1 MRIKRLKTS
10 FKEVCFK
17 QLYMERSIF
26 KGVGVALVTPFTE
39 NGAIDFAAVAKI
51 VDNLVEGGVDYI
63 LVLGTTGETP
73 TLTSD
78 ERKAL
83 IRFVRERVAGRTHLM
98 VGVGGNCTRD
108 VVATLRSWDLS
119 GYDAVLSVN
128 PYYNKPNQEGLYQH
142 FKAIAE
148 ASPLP
153 IMLYNIPGRTGVN
166 MTPET
171 IARIAADCDNVIG
184 VKEASGDLAQM
195 ARIRELLPS
204 DFLLISGDDG
214 LTVEIIKL
222 GGDGVI
228 SVLANAY
235 PAESKEFVRL
245 AENGDFEEA
254 DAKLKAFDG
263 IIEALFEEGNP
274 VGIKTLLHAKAI
286 CTNTMRLPLVS
297 GSDKLLA
304 KIETLIAEYEK

>member
-1 MRIKRLKTS
+1 MKRT
-10 FKEVCFK
+10 
-17 QLYMERSIF
+17 IF
-26 KGVGVALVTPFTE
+26 KGLGVALVTPFME

-51 VDNLVEGGVDYI
+51 VDKLIAGDVDYI

-73 TLTSD
+73 TLSTD

-83 IRFVRERVAGRTHLM
+83 IRFVRDRVAGRVKLM
-98 VGVGGNCTRD
+98 VGVGGNCTHD
-108 VVATLRSWDLS
+108 VVKTLRTWDLR

-153 IMLYNIPGRTGVN
+153 VMLYNIPGRTGVN
-166 MTPET
+166 MAPET
-171 IARIAADCDNVIG
+171 IARLATDCDNIIG
-184 VKEASGDLAQM
+184 VKEASGNLTQM
-195 ARIRELLPS
+195 EQVKALTPS

-214 LTVEIIKL
+214 LTVEVIKR
-222 GGDGVI
+222 GGVGVI

-235 PAESKEFVRL
+235 PAETKEVVSL
-245 AENGDFEEA
+245 ALNGNTEEA
-254 DAKLKAFDG
+254 EQKLKALDG
-263 IIEALFEEGNP
+263 IISSLFEEGNP
-274 VGIKTLLHAKAI
+274 VGVKTALYLKGV

-297 GSDKLLA
+297 GSEALQAKL
-304 KIETLIAEYEK
+304 KSQIAEYEK

>member
-1 MRIKRLKTS
+1 MDRT
-10 FKEVCFK
+10 
-17 QLYMERSIF
+17 IF
-26 KGVGVALVTPFTE
+26 KGLGVALVTPFAQS
-39 NGAIDFAAVAKI
+39 GAVDFAAVAKI
-51 VDNLVEGGVDYI
+51 VDNLIEGGVDYI

-83 IRFVRERVAGRTHLM
+83 IRFVRDRVAGRVHLM

-108 VVATLRSWDLS
+108 VVATLHTWDLS
-119 GYDAVLSVN
+119 GYDAILSVN

-153 IMLYNIPGRTGVN
+153 VMLYNIPGRTGVN

-171 IARIAADCDNVIG
+171 IARLATDCNNIIG
-184 VKEASGDLAQM
+184 VKEASGNLVQM
-195 ARIRELLPS
+195 EQVEALTPN

-214 LTVEIIKL
+214 LTVEVIKR
-222 GGDGVI
+222 GGVGVI

-235 PAESKEFVRL
+235 PAETAEVVNL
-245 AENGDFEEA
+245 ALNGNIEEA
-254 DAKLKAFDG
+254 EHKLKALDA
-263 IIEALFEEGNP
+263 IISALFEEGNP
-274 VGIKTLLHAKAI
+274 VGVKTALHLKGV

-297 GSDKLLA
+297 GSEALQQKM
-304 KIETLIAEYEK
+304 KKLIAEYEK

>member
-1 MRIKRLKTS
+1 MDRVKFR
-10 FKEVCFK
+10 
-17 QLYMERSIF
+17 
-26 KGVGVALVTPFTE
+26 GVGVALVTPFME
-39 NGAIDFAAVAKI
+39 NGAIDFAAVARI

-73 TLTSD
+73 TLTTD

-83 IRFVRERVAGRTHLM
+83 IRFVRDRVAGRVGLM

-108 VVATLRSWDLS
+108 VVATLRTWDLT

-153 IMLYNIPGRTGVN
+153 VMLYNIPGRTGVN
-166 MTPET
+166 MLPQTM
-171 IARIAADCDNVIG
+171 ARLASECENIIG

-195 ARIRELLPS
+195 EQVRALCPKE
-204 DFLLISGDDG
+204 FLLISGDDG
-214 LTVEIIKL
+214 LTVEVIKR
-222 GGDGVI
+222 GGVGVI

-235 PAESKEFVRL
+235 PAQTKEVVSLALAGQVESAATKL
-245 AENGDFEEA
+245 EA
-254 DAKLKAFDG
+254 LDA
-263 IIEALFEEGNP
+263 IISSLFEEGNP
-274 VGIKTLLHAKAI
+274 VGIKTALHLKGVCSNA
-286 CTNTMRLPLVS
+286 MRLPLVA
-297 GSDKLLA
+297 GSEALQAKMKKLLD
-304 KIETLIAEYEK
+304 EYEK

>member
-1 MRIKRLKTS
+1 MK
-10 FKEVCFK
+10 
-17 QLYMERSIF
+17 RSIF
-26 KGVGVALVTPFTE
+26 KGLGVALITPFTA
-39 NGAIDFAAVAKI
+39 NGAIDFAAVAKV

-83 IRFVRERVAGRTHLM
+83 IRFVRDRVAGRVHLM

-108 VVATLRSWDLS
+108 VVACLHKWDLS

-153 IMLYNIPGRTGVN
+153 VMLYNIPGRTGVN
-166 MTPET
+166 MAPET
-171 IARIAADCDNVIG
+171 IARLANDCPNIIG
-184 VKEASGDLAQM
+184 VKEASGNLEQM
-195 ARIRELLPS
+195 AQVKALAPS

-214 LTVEIIKL
+214 LTVEVIKL
-222 GGDGVI
+222 GGVGVI

-235 PAESKEFVRL
+235 PAQTKEVVSL
-245 AENGDFEEA
+245 ALDGNIEDAE
-254 DAKLKAFDG
+254 AKLQALDG
-263 IIEALFEEGNP
+263 IIASLFEEGNP
-274 VGIKTLLHAKAI
+274 VGIKSLLQLKGV
-286 CTNTMRLPLVS
+286 CSNTMRLPLVS
-297 GSDKLLA
+297 GSEALQSKMKA
-304 KIETLIAEYEK
+304 LISEYEK

>member
-1 MRIKRLKTS
+1 MI
-10 FKEVCFK
+10 
-17 QLYMERSIF
+17 
-26 KGVGVALVTPFTE
+26 TPFTA
-39 NGAIDFAAVAKI
+39 NGAIDFAAVAKV

-83 IRFVRERVAGRTHLM
+83 IRFVRDRVAGRVHLM

-108 VVATLRSWDLS
+108 VVACLHKWDLS

-148 ASPLP
+148 VSPLP
-153 IMLYNIPGRTGVN
+153 VMLYNIPGRTGVN
-166 MTPET
+166 MAPET
-171 IARIAADCDNVIG
+171 IARLANDCPNIIG
-184 VKEASGDLAQM
+184 VKEASGNLEQM
-195 ARIRELLPS
+195 AQVKALAPS

-214 LTVEIIKL
+214 LTVEVIKL
-222 GGDGVI
+222 GGVGVI

-235 PAESKEFVRL
+235 PAQTKEVVSL
-245 AENGDFEEA
+245 ALDGNIEDAE
-254 DAKLKAFDG
+254 AKLQALDG
-263 IIEALFEEGNP
+263 IIASLFEEGNP
-274 VGIKTLLHAKAI
+274 VGIKSLLQLKGV
-286 CTNTMRLPLVS
+286 CSNTMRLPLVS
-297 GSDKLLA
+297 GSEALQSKMKA
-304 KIETLIAEYEK
+304 LISEYEK

>member
-1 MRIKRLKTS
+1 
-10 FKEVCFK
+10 
-17 QLYMERSIF
+17 MERTIF
-26 KGVGVALVTPFTE
+26 KGLGVALVTPFME

-51 VDNLVEGGVDYI
+51 VDNLIAGGVDYI

-73 TLTSD
+73 TLSTD

-83 IRFVRERVAGRTHLM
+83 IRFVRDRVAGRVKLM
-98 VGVGGNCTRD
+98 VGVGGNCTHD
-108 VVATLRSWDLS
+108 VVKTLRTWDLR

-153 IMLYNIPGRTGVN
+153 VMLYNIPGRTGVN
-166 MTPET
+166 MAPET
-171 IARIAADCDNVIG
+171 IARLATDCDNIIG
-184 VKEASGDLAQM
+184 VKEASGNLEQM
-195 ARIRELLPS
+195 EQIKAITPS

-214 LTVEIIKL
+214 LTVEVVKR
-222 GGDGVI
+222 GGVGVI

-235 PAESKEFVRL
+235 PAETKEVVSL
-245 AENGDFEEA
+245 ALDGNTEEA
-254 DAKLKAFDG
+254 EQKLKALDG
-263 IIEALFEEGNP
+263 IISSLFEEGNP
-274 VGIKTLLHAKAI
+274 VGVKTALYLKGV

-297 GSDKLLA
+297 GSEALLA
-304 KIETLIAEYEK
+304 KLKSQIAEYEK

>member
-1 MRIKRLKTS
+1 
-10 FKEVCFK
+10 
-17 QLYMERSIF
+17 MERTIF
-26 KGVGVALVTPFTE
+26 KGLGVALVTPFME

-51 VDNLVEGGVDYI
+51 VDNLIAGGVDYI

-73 TLTSD
+73 TLSTD

-83 IRFVRERVAGRTHLM
+83 IRFVRDRVAGRVMLM
-98 VGVGGNCTRD
+98 VGVGGNCTHD
-108 VVATLRSWDLS
+108 VVKTLRTWDLR

-153 IMLYNIPGRTGVN
+153 VMLYNIPGRTGVN
-166 MTPET
+166 MAPET
-171 IARIAADCDNVIG
+171 IARLATDCDNIIG
-184 VKEASGDLAQM
+184 VKEASGNLEQM
-195 ARIRELLPS
+195 EQIKAITPS

-214 LTVEIIKL
+214 LTVEVVKR
-222 GGDGVI
+222 GGVGVI

-235 PAESKEFVRL
+235 PAETKEVVSL
-245 AENGDFEEA
+245 ALDGNTEEA
-254 DAKLKAFDG
+254 EQKLKALDG
-263 IIEALFEEGNP
+263 IISSLFEEGNP
-274 VGIKTLLHAKAI
+274 VGVKTVLYLKGV

-297 GSDKLLA
+297 GSEALQAKL
-304 KIETLIAEYEK
+304 KSQIAEYEK

>member
-1 MRIKRLKTS
+1 MDKMYFHGL
-10 FKEVCFK
+10 
-17 QLYMERSIF
+17 
-26 KGVGVALVTPFTE
+26 GVALVTPFTE
-39 NGAIDFAAVAKI
+39 NGAVDFAAVAKI

-73 TLTSD
+73 TLTTD

-83 IRFVRERVAGRTHLM
+83 IRFVRERVAGRVRLM
-98 VGVGGNCTRD
+98 AGIGGNCTRD
-108 VVATLRSWDLS
+108 VVATLRTWDLS
-119 GYDAVLSVN
+119 GYDAILSVN

-171 IARIAADCDNVIG
+171 IARLAKDCPNILG
-184 VKEASGDLAQM
+184 VKEASGNLEQM
-195 ARIRELLPS
+195 ERVKALTPS

-214 LTVEIIKL
+214 LTVEVIKR
-222 GGDGVI
+222 GGVGVI

-235 PAESKEFVRL
+235 PAETKEVVSL
-245 AENGDFEEA
+245 ALDGNTEKAEQ
-254 DAKLKAFDG
+254 KLQALDG
-263 IIEALFEEGNP
+263 IISALFEEGNP
-274 VGIKTLLHAKAI
+274 VGIKTLLHTKEL
-286 CTNTMRLPLVS
+286 CSDTMRLPLVS
-297 GSDKLLA
+297 GSEALQEKM
-304 KIETLIAEYEK
+304 KNLIAEYEK

>member
-1 MRIKRLKTS
+1 MI
-10 FKEVCFK
+10 
-17 QLYMERSIF
+17 
-26 KGVGVALVTPFTE
+26 TPFTA
-39 NGAIDFAAVAKI
+39 NGAIDFAAVAKV

-83 IRFVRERVAGRTHLM
+83 IRFVRDRVAGRVHLM

-108 VVATLRSWDLS
+108 VVACLHKWDLS

-153 IMLYNIPGRTGVN
+153 VMLYNIPGRTGVN
-166 MTPET
+166 MAPET
-171 IARIAADCDNVIG
+171 IARLANDCPNIIG
-184 VKEASGDLAQM
+184 VKEASGNLEQM
-195 ARIRELLPS
+195 AQVKALAPS

-214 LTVEIIKL
+214 LTVEVIKL
-222 GGDGVI
+222 GGVGVI

-235 PAESKEFVRL
+235 PAQTKEVVSL
-245 AENGDFEEA
+245 ALDGNIEDAE
-254 DAKLKAFDG
+254 AKLQALDG
-263 IIEALFEEGNP
+263 IIASLFEEGNP
-274 VGIKTLLHAKAI
+274 VGIKSLLQLKGV
-286 CTNTMRLPLVS
+286 CSNTMRLPLVS
-297 GSDKLLA
+297 GSEALQSKMKA
-304 KIETLIAEYEK
+304 LISEYEK

>member
-1 MRIKRLKTS
+1 MDKMYFHGL
-10 FKEVCFK
+10 
-17 QLYMERSIF
+17 
-26 KGVGVALVTPFTE
+26 GVALVTPFTE
-39 NGAIDFAAVAKI
+39 NGAVDFAAVAKI

-73 TLTSD
+73 TLTTD

-83 IRFVRERVAGRTHLM
+83 IRFVRERVAGRVQLM

-108 VVATLRSWDLS
+108 VVATLRTWDLS

-142 FKAIAE
+142 FKAISE

-171 IARIAADCDNVIG
+171 IARLAKDCPNIIG
-184 VKEASGDLAQM
+184 VKEASGNLEQM
-195 ARIRELLPS
+195 ERVKALTPS

-214 LTVEIIKL
+214 LTVEVIKR
-222 GGDGVI
+222 GGVGVI

-235 PAESKEFVRL
+235 PAETKEVVDL
-245 AENGDFEEA
+245 AVLGNIEEA
-254 DAKLKAFDG
+254 EQKLKALDG
-263 IIEALFEEGNP
+263 IISALFEEGNP
-274 VGIKTLLHAKAI
+274 VGIKTALHLKGV
-286 CTNTMRLPLVS
+286 CSNTMRLPLVS
-297 GSDKLLA
+297 GSEALHA
-304 KIETLIAEYEK
+304 KMKTLIDEYEK

>member
-1 MRIKRLKTS
+1 MDRN
-10 FKEVCFK
+10 
-17 QLYMERSIF
+17 IF
-26 KGVGVALVTPFTE
+26 KGLGVALVTPFTN
-39 NGAIDFAAVAKI
+39 NGAIDFAAVARI

-73 TLTSD
+73 TLTKD

-83 IRFVRERVAGRTHLM
+83 IRFVRERVAGRVHLM

-108 VVATLRSWDLS
+108 VVEVLRTWNLS

-148 ASPLP
+148 VSPLP
-153 IMLYNIPGRTGVN
+153 VMLYNIPGRTGVN

-184 VKEASGDLAQM
+184 VKEASGDLEQM
-195 ARIRELLPS
+195 KKIKELLPS
-204 DFLLISGDDG
+204 DFLLVSGDDG
-214 LTVEIIKL
+214 LTVDIIKL

-235 PAESKEFVRL
+235 PAESKEFVTL
-245 AENGDFEEA
+245 ALQGNFESA

-263 IIEALFEEGNP
+263 IISALFEEGNP
-274 VGIKTLLHAKAI
+274 VGIKTLLHAKEV

-297 GSDKLLA
+297 GSEALLA
-304 KIETLIAEYEK
+304 KTKTLIAEYEK

>member
-1 MRIKRLKTS
+1 MDRT
-10 FKEVCFK
+10 
-17 QLYMERSIF
+17 IF
-26 KGVGVALVTPFTE
+26 RGLGVALVTPFTD
-39 NGAIDFAAVAKI
+39 NGAVDFAAVAKI
-51 VDNLVEGGVDYI
+51 VDNLIAGGVDYI

-73 TLTSD
+73 TLSKD

-83 IRFVRERVAGRTHLM
+83 IRFVRDRVAGRVKLM
-98 VGVGGNCTRD
+98 VGVGGNCTHD
-108 VVATLRSWDLS
+108 VVATLRTWDLS
-119 GYDAVLSVN
+119 GYDAILSVN

-171 IARIAADCDNVIG
+171 IARIAADCDNIIG

-195 ARIRELLPS
+195 ERIRELLPN

-214 LTVEIIKL
+214 LTVEVVKR

-235 PAESKEFVRL
+235 PSETAEFVHL
-245 AENGDFEEA
+245 ALDGDIETAETKLSAFE
-254 DAKLKAFDG
+254 G
-263 IIEALFEEGNP
+263 IISALFEEGNP
-274 VGIKTLLHAKAI
+274 VGIKTTLCVKGV

-297 GSDKLLA
+297 GSEALQA
-304 KIETLIAEYEK
+304 KMKNLIAEYEK

>member
-1 MRIKRLKTS
+1 MNRD
-10 FKEVCFK
+10 
-17 QLYMERSIF
+17 IF
-26 KGVGVALVTPFTE
+26 KGLGVALVTPFME
-39 NGAIDFAAVAKI
+39 NGAVDFAAVARI
-51 VDNLVEGGVDYI
+51 VDNLVDGGVNYI

-73 TLTSD
+73 TLTKD

-83 IRFVRERVAGRTHLM
+83 IRFVRERVAGRVHLM
-98 VGVGGNCTRD
+98 VGIGGNCTHD
-108 VVATLRSWDLS
+108 VITTLRTWDLS

-142 FKAIAE
+142 FKAISE

-153 IMLYNIPGRTGVN
+153 VMLYNIPGRTGVN

-171 IARIAADCDNVIG
+171 IVRIAASCDNVIG

-195 ARIRELLPS
+195 AKIKELLPS

-214 LTVEIIKL
+214 LTVDIVKL

-235 PAESKEFVRL
+235 PNKTKEFVDL
-245 AENGDFEEA
+245 ALQGETDKANE
-254 DAKLKAFDG
+254 KLHAFDN
-263 IIEALFEEGNP
+263 IISALFEEGNP
-274 VGIKTLLHAKAI
+274 VGIKTLLYAKGS
-286 CTNTMRLPLVS
+286 CLNTMRLPLVS
-297 GSDKLLA
+297 GSEALLE
-304 KIETLIAEYEK
+304 KIKTLVAEYEN

>member
-1 MRIKRLKTS
+1 MNKMYFHGL
-10 FKEVCFK
+10 
-17 QLYMERSIF
+17 
-26 KGVGVALVTPFTE
+26 GVALVTPFTE

-73 TLTSD
+73 TLTTD

-83 IRFVRERVAGRTHLM
+83 IRFVRERVAGRVQLM

-108 VVATLRSWDLS
+108 VVATLRTWDLS

-171 IARIAADCDNVIG
+171 IARLAKDFPNIIG
-184 VKEASGDLAQM
+184 VKEASGNLEQM
-195 ARIRELLPS
+195 ERVKALTPS

-214 LTVEIIKL
+214 LTVEVIKR
-222 GGDGVI
+222 GGVGVI

-235 PAESKEFVRL
+235 PAETKEIVTL
-245 AENGDFEEA
+245 ALLNKTEEA
-254 DAKLKAFDG
+254 EQKLQALDG
-263 IIEALFEEGNP
+263 IISALFEEGNP
-274 VGIKTLLHAKAI
+274 VGIKTVLHLKGV
-286 CTNTMRLPLVS
+286 CSNTMRLPLVS
-297 GSDKLLA
+297 GSESLQA
-304 KIETLIAEYEK
+304 KMKNLIAEYEK

>member
-1 MRIKRLKTS
+1 MTMDRN
-10 FKEVCFK
+10 
-17 QLYMERSIF
+17 IF
-26 KGVGVALVTPFTE
+26 KGLGVALVTPFTD
-39 NGAIDFAAVAKI
+39 NGAVDFAGVARI
-51 VDNLVEGGVDYI
+51 VDNLIVGGVDYI

-73 TLTSD
+73 TLTKD

-83 IRFVRERVAGRTHLM
+83 IRFVRERVAGRVHLM
-98 VGVGGNCTRD
+98 VGIGGNCTRD
-108 VVATLRSWDLS
+108 VVATLRTWNLS

-153 IMLYNIPGRTGVN
+153 VMLYNIPGRTGTN

-171 IARIAADCDNVIG
+171 IARIASDCANVIG
-184 VKEASGDLAQM
+184 VKEASGDLEQM
-195 ARIRELLPS
+195 KRIKELLPS

-214 LTVEIIKL
+214 LTVDIVKL

-235 PAESKEFVRL
+235 PAQTKEFVDL
-245 AENGDFEEA
+245 ALQGDFESA
-254 DAKLKAFDG
+254 DAKLKAFDN
-263 IIEALFEEGNP
+263 IISALFEEGNP
-274 VGIKTLLHAKAI
+274 VGIKTLLHAKEV

-297 GSDKLLA
+297 GSDALLA
-304 KIETLIAEYEK
+304 KTKTLIAEYEK